1 MSDDAHR
8 PRTRRRV
15 RRPAGPPVGGAPGST
30 MTAPTARPSSTTVPR
45 KSSPVGK
52 LRKATPA
59 ATAPVTTAP
68 AVADSAVTTT
78 RGAALGYRQRRTA
91 GTTAR
96 SGIDRSRLGLLLAG
110 GLGAVVLV
118 ALVVASTLF
127 AVNTSSIDEAST
139 QRAQYAAFAR
149 QMIVNL
155 TSLSPTTIDT
165 AVDTFQNDTS
175 GKALQQLQDT
185 MQQTTDLIK
194 TQGVS
199 TKGTILSDAVVDSDA
214 DSATVLIVS
223 GWTMKNPA
231 QQNPAPAQGSS
242 VPPVTGDDT
251 VVQTFRWKVVVTKI
265 NGAMKLTDIEWVT

>member
-1 MSDDAHR
+1 
-8 PRTRRRV
+8 
-15 RRPAGPPVGGAPGST
+15 
-30 MTAPTARPSSTTVPR
+30 MTAPAARPSSTTVPR

-52 LRKATPA
+52 LRKSAPA
-59 ATAPVTTAP
+59 ATAPVATAAAP
-68 AVADSAVTTT
+68 AAAEPTVTTT

-91 GTTAR
+91 VTTAR

-118 ALVVASTLF
+118 ALVAASTLF

-155 TSLSPTTIDT
+155 TSLSPTTVDT

-231 QQNPAPAQGSS
+231 QQNPAPAKGSS

>member
-1 MSDDAHR
+1 MRYDADH
-8 PRTRRRV
+8 PRARRRV

-30 MTAPTARPSSTTVPR
+30 ITAPTARPSATAVPR
-45 KSSPVGK
+45 KSSPVGN
-52 LRKATPA
+52 LRKSAPA
-59 ATAPVTTAP
+59 ATAAKATAAPATTTAAGSP
-68 AVADSAVTTT
+68 DRS
-78 RGAALGYRQRRTA
+78 GAALGYRQRRSA
-91 GTTAR
+91 VTTVR
-96 SGIDRSRLGLLLAG
+96 SGVDRSRLGMSLAG
-110 GLGAVVLV
+110 GVGAVVLV
-118 ALVVASTLF
+118 ALIVASTLF
-127 AVNTSSIDEAST
+127 AVNTSSIDDASA
-139 QRAQYAAFAR
+139 QRAQYSAFAR

-199 TKGTILSDAVVDSDA
+199 TKGTILSDAVVASDA

-223 GWTMKNPA
+223 GWTMKNP
-231 QQNPAPAQGSS
+231 PPAQGSAA

>member
-1 MSDDAHR
+1 MSHDAEH

-30 MTAPTARPSSTTVPR
+30 ITAPAARTTSATAPR
-45 KSSPVGK
+45 KSSPVGN
-52 LRKATPA
+52 LRKSSPA
-59 ATAPVTTAP
+59 AP
-68 AVADSAVTTT
+68 AVASGSASGGSPD
-78 RGAALGYRQRRTA
+78 RSGAALGYRQRRSA
-91 GTTAR
+91 VATTR
-96 SGIDRSRLGLLLAG
+96 SRIDRSRLGLLLAG
-110 GLGAVVLV
+110 GVGAIVLI

-127 AVNTSSIDEAST
+127 AVNTSSIDDASA
-139 QRAQYAAFAR
+139 QRAQYSAFAR

-155 TSLSPTTIDT
+155 TSLSPSTIDT
-165 AVDTFQNDTS
+165 ATDTFENDTS

-223 GWTMKNPA
+223 GWTMKNP
-231 QQNPAPAQGSS
+231 PPAQGSAA